1 MSKTHR
7 HHIIPRHVGGT
18 DNEENIVE
26 LTIPQHA
33 EAHRLLYEQY
43 GRIADK
49 LAWLCLAGRSND
61 PEAESIRIQL
71 ATKGFQTFLKSPE
84 SKLWRKN
91 ISKTLT
97 GKTQT
102 TETKNKR
109 SQSLLNAYHNH
120 PELREA
126 KRALGLK
133 HSIAH
138 RERMTN
144 ERKDEMSIKRK
155 ESLSWHDAVR
165 SPEKRHKQSIN
176 SPRNKPVIVEGV
188 TYHSLREAGRVSGH
202 TLGKLT
208 WHLNRQSDLDFVR
221 FA

>member
-7 HHIIPRHVGGT
+7 HHIIPRHAGGT

-33 EAHRLLYEQY
+33 ETHRLLYEQH
-43 GRIADK
+43 GRIGDK
-49 LAWLCLAGRSND
+49 LAWLCLSGRSTD
-61 PEAESIRIQL
+61 PEAEAIRIQL
-71 ATKGFQTFLKSPE
+71 ATKGFQTFLNSPE
-84 SKLWRKN
+84 SELWRKN

-109 SQSLLNAYHNH
+109 SQSLLNAYRNH

-126 KRALGLK
+126 KRATGLK

-144 ERKDEMSIKRK
+144 ERKENMSAKRK
-155 ESLSWHDAVR
+155 ASLLWHDAVR

-176 SPRNKPVIVEGV
+176 SHRNRPVIVESI

-202 TLGKLT
+202 TLGKLK
-208 WHLNRQSDLDFVR
+208 WHLSRQSDPDFVR